1 MRRLVLLTLC
11 ILAASCKRQTE
22 NPQALVQEK
31 TGPLVSVVN
40 VNDVAASAQLVRGFY
55 ALEAGSWRW
64 TMKQFE
70 VALKPPP
77 GAADKGATL
86 NFKLAAPEAIVSKL
100 GPITLN
106 ATVNGLALPPETY
119 SKSGNYSYTRD
130 IPAAALKADT
140 VAVQFAADKGI
151 PPSAEDA
158 RELSLIAVSIGLEA
172 K

>member
-1 MRRLVLLTLC
+1 MRRLILLLLP
-11 ILAASCKRQTE
+11 IALAACKREAQ
-22 NPQALVQEK
+22 NPQALIQEK

-40 VNDVAASAQLVRGFY
+40 VNDAAASAQLVRGFY
-55 ALEAGSWRW
+55 TLEAGSWRW

-70 VALKPPP
+70 VALKAPP

-106 ATVNGLALPPETY
+106 GTINGLALAPETY
-119 SKSGNYSYTRD
+119 SKSGDYTYTRD
-130 IPAAALKADT
+130 IPAAALKGDT
-140 VAVQFAADKGI
+140 VVVQFAADKGI
-151 PPSAEDA
+151 PPSAGDA

>member
-1 MRRLVLLTLC
+1 MRRLVAVLFLF
-11 ILAASCKRQTE
+11 AVGCKRQTE

-40 VNDVAASAQLVRGFY
+40 VNDPNASAQLVRGFY

-86 NFKLAAPEAIVSKL
+86 SFKLAAPEAIVSKL
-100 GPITLN
+100 GPVTLN
-106 ATVNGLALPPETY
+106 ATINGLALPPETY
-119 SKSGNYSYTRD
+119 SKSGNYVYTRD
-130 IPAAALKADT
+130 VPASALKGDA

-151 PPSAEDA
+151 PPSADDA
-158 RELSLIAVSIGLEA
+158 RELSLIAVSVGLES